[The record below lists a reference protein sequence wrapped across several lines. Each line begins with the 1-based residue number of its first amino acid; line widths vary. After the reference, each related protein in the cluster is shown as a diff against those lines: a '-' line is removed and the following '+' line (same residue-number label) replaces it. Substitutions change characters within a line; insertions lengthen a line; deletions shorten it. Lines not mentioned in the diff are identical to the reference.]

1 MLAYFLSVFAS
12 LFSVVDPLGAMPV
25 FLSLT
30 QGLERKEIINIAL
43 RTSLYFVI
51 ILLIFFFTG
60 TYILSFFHI
69 SIDSMRI
76 AGGIIIFI
84 SGYSLLRGDFAKSR
98 SIDKKVKQEARE
110 KEDISLT
117 PLAIPLLA
125 GPGSISLLIGLYFA
139 AEEMYQFIIIP
150 ATIVAL
156 GITTFIILI
165 VSPRLFRII
174 GVAGLNS
181 ISRIIG
187 FLVMCIGIQY
197 VISGVGGVLSGW
209 GLVNIPS
216 LY

>member
-1 MLAYFLSVFAS
+1 MMAYFLSVFAS

-30 QGLERKEIINIAL
+30 QGYERKEIINIAF

-60 TYILSFFHI
+60 TYILGFFHI

-84 SGYSLLRGDFAKSR
+84 SGYSLLRGEFAKSR
-98 SIDKKVKQEARE
+98 TIDKKVRQEARE

-125 GPGSISLLIGLYFA
+125 GPGSISLLIGLYYA
-139 AEEMYQFIIIP
+139 ANEVYQFIIIP
-150 ATIVAL
+150 STIVLL
-156 GITTFIILI
+156 GLVTFFILV
-165 VSPRLFRII
+165 VSPRLFKLI

-197 VISGVGGVLSGW
+197 VITGVGGVLSAW
-209 GLVNIPS
+209 GIIAEVV
-216 LY
+216 